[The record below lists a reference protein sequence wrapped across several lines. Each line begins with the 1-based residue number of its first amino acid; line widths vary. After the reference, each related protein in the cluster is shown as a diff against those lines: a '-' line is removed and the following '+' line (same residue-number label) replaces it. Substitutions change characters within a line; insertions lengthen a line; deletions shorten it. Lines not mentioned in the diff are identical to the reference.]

1 MRAIVRLAIGAI
13 LSLPPLIAVERASSA
28 QVAAAEQDLA
38 TSDDFRIRVG
48 AALLLG
54 KSKPPEAR
62 ALLERAL
69 GDPHPAVRT
78 AAAAAL
84 AALGDAAAIPALER
98 RAAGEPS
105 PSAKAEMTASA
116 ATLRRVAQGPWSS
129 ARYVVQIGM
138 MKNRTPLRGE
148 QASEVL
154 RAATAARAH
163 AIPGAVVTD
172 GTDRSLLAQA
182 GARHLPIL
190 ELDGSLQRL
199 SQGQKNAQVT
209 FDALVEYSVRRLPG
223 QMLRGTLSGTATSI
237 GSLSALS
244 DPTIL
249 TMLQNQA
256 IDGAVESA
264 LRGADRGLSQALK

>member
-1 MRAIVRLAIGAI
+1 MRALVRLAMAAI

-105 PSAKAEMTASA
+105 PGAKAEMTASA
-116 ATLRRVAQGPWSS
+116 ATLRRVA
-129 ARYVVQIGM
+129 
-138 MKNRTPLRGE
+138 
-148 QASEVL
+148 
-154 RAATAARAH
+154 
-163 AIPGAVVTD
+163 
-172 GTDRSLLAQA
+172 
-182 GARHLPIL
+182 
-190 ELDGSLQRL
+190 
-199 SQGQKNAQVT
+199 
-209 FDALVEYSVRRLPG
+209 
-223 QMLRGTLSGTATSI
+223 
-237 GSLSALS
+237 
-244 DPTIL
+244 
-249 TMLQNQA
+249 
-256 IDGAVESA
+256 
-264 LRGADRGLSQALK
+264 